1 MDIETYFEEFAAR
14 DWETVPGQR
23 LRLAVVGCGWFAQ
36 EFALPSIDRGEHCE
50 AAVLVSG
57 DPEKADRIA
66 GEYDV
71 DRTVDY
77 DEFQEGVAADAYDA
91 VYVCTPNNTHLG
103 HVEAAAALDKDV
115 LCEKPLEVNVERTER
130 LIAACEN
137 ADVTLMTAY
146 RTLAEP
152 GIRCLRNAIQDG
164 LVGTPVYA
172 TGDFSITLLG
182 RDADADQW
190 RLDPEV
196 AGGGALVDIGVYPL
210 NTLRFLIDEEPVA
223 VQAET
228 KTSDDRYDGVEEHV
242 SFQLS
247 FPGRT
252 TAAFASSY
260 GGYLNDTFTVVGTE
274 GSVTIDPAFFP
285 EVERTYRIERAD
297 MTMELSGGDVSGVDE
312 EFEYFANCVLRGDRP
327 DMDGADGLSDVR
339 TIQAIYESAETGRR
353 VEL

>member
-1 MDIETYFEEFAAR
+1 
-14 DWETVPGQR
+14 
-23 LRLAVVGCGWFAQ
+23 
-36 EFALPSIDRGEHCE
+36 
-50 AAVLVSG
+50 
-57 DPEKADRIA
+57 
-66 GEYDV
+66 
-71 DRTVDY
+71 
-77 DEFQEGVAADAYDA
+77 
-91 VYVCTPNNTHLG
+91 
-103 HVEAAAALDKDV
+103 
-115 LCEKPLEVNVERTER
+115 
-130 LIAACEN
+130 
-137 ADVTLMTAY
+137 
-146 RTLAEP
+146 
-152 GIRCLRNAIQDG
+152 
-164 LVGTPVYA
+164 
-172 TGDFSITLLG
+172 
-182 RDADADQW
+182 
-190 RLDPEV
+190 
-196 AGGGALVDIGVYPL
+196 
-210 NTLRFLIDEEPVA
+210 

-312 EFEYFANCVLRGDRP
+312 EFEYFANCVLRGDQP
-327 DMDGADGLSDVR
+327 DMDGADGLADVR